1 MELLLLDFSP
11 QLRLAHEPVERGVRP
26 NANSSCTT
34 IVSPS
39 KLADIENPVVCF
51 LYFRILLA
59 YDTAVSVI
67 LVVFRV
73 DCILNETSQNIEIN
87 FGDIAQKGQFIF

>member
-51 LYFRILLA
+51 LYYRIL
-59 YDTAVSVI
+59 
-67 LVVFRV
+67 
-73 DCILNETSQNIEIN
+73 
-87 FGDIAQKGQFIF
+87 